1 MGAETRGDALRRA
14 GDVMQGVRPLPVRH
28 AAAMLVVAT
37 LAPHVLAWIGLPLA
51 LLLAPGSAWVAVF
64 LTFLFSPL
72 FALPIALCL
81 GLPAVVALSR
91 FARLGLG
98 RCVVAGAACGVLGM
112 FVVGVALRPWRFD
125 GTLSSVLSNGDV
137 AWFAGMGAVIG
148 GLFRALHRYAQ
159 PRAVFDVDKSSRRHG
174 RAAH

>member
-1 MGAETRGDALRRA
+1 MRS
-14 GDVMQGVRPLPVRH
+14 VRPLAVRH
-28 AAAMLVVAT
+28 AAATLVVAT

-81 GLPAVVALSR
+81 GLPAVVVLSR
-91 FARLGLG
+91 FFRLGLG
-98 RCVVAGAACGVLGM
+98 QCVVAGSACGVLGM

-125 GTLSSVLSNGDV
+125 GTLSSVLSNGDM
-137 AWFAGMGAVIG
+137 AWFAGMGAVVG
-148 GLFRALHRYAQ
+148 GLFHALHRYAQ
-159 PRAVFDVDKSSRRHG
+159 SQAIFAVGESSRRHG

>member
-1 MGAETRGDALRRA
+1 
-14 GDVMQGVRPLPVRH
+14 MQGVQALPVRH

-51 LLLAPGSAWVAVF
+51 LILAPGSAWVAVF

-81 GLPAVVALSR
+81 GLPALVALSR
-91 FARLGLG
+91 FSRLGLG
-98 RCVVAGAACGVLGM
+98 HCVVAGSACGVLGM
-112 FVVGVALRPWRFD
+112 FVVGVALRSWRFD

-159 PRAVFDVDKSSRRHG
+159 SRAVFEVDRSSRRHG

>member
-1 MGAETRGDALRRA
+1 
-14 GDVMQGVRPLPVRH
+14 
-28 AAAMLVVAT
+28 MLVVAT

-64 LTFLFSPL
+64 LKFLFSPL

-91 FARLGLG
+91 FARLELG

-159 PRAVFDVDKSSRRHG
+159 SRAVFDVDKSSRRHG